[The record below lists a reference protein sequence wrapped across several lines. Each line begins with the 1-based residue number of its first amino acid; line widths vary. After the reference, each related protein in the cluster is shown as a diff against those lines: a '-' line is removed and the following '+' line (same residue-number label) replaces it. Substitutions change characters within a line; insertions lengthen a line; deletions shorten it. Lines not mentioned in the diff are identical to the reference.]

1 MNRAV
6 IVCGAKIKDYEFVS
20 SFFKEGDFFIYCD
33 SGLIHEDR
41 FLSEVDTNAGLIIG
55 DFDSYNRP
63 ERDTEIIELPVM
75 KDDTDSVYAIKEAIS
90 RGYRDILIVG
100 AIGDRFDHSLVNAYA
115 LMLINDLG
123 ASGKIVDDYS
133 EMTLIN
139 NRISAEIE
147 PEWRYFSL
155 IAISGTASG
164 VTIKNAKYNLDNA
177 TINPKYQYA
186 ISNEVAGDEPAKVSV
201 EEGVLLLI
209 KNRYF

>member
-20 SFFKEGDFFIYCD
+20 SFFAEGDFFIYCD

-41 FLSEVDTNAGLIIG
+41 FLSKSDTKAGLIIG
-55 DFDSYNRP
+55 DFDSHQRP
-63 ERDTEIIELPVM
+63 ERDVEIIELPTV
-75 KDDTDSVYAIKEAIS
+75 KDDTDSIYAIKEAIA
-90 RGYRDILIVG
+90 RGYKDILIVG

-133 EMTLIN
+133 EMTLVD

-177 TINPKYQYA
+177 TINPKFQYA
-186 ISNEVAGDEPAKVSV
+186 ISNEVAGDEPARVSV
-201 EEGVLLLI
+201 EEGALLLI
-209 KNRYF
+209 KALFY